1 MYARASPSNLK
12 ALGSILSTKKQNKE
26 IHISEAKKKK
36 GKEERTKEE
45 KEDWKV
51 DWFKPRR
58 ERALPIP
65 HMLDQGWAVSIHPRN
80 FSLMSQSK
88 LFLVPKT

>member
-1 MYARASPSNLK
+1 MYTRDSPSNLK
-12 ALGSILSTKKQNKE
+12 ALGSILSTKKTKQRNTHLRSKE
-26 IHISEAKKKK
+26 IN

-65 HMLDQGWAVSIHPRN
+65 HMLDQSWAVSIHPRN
-80 FSLMSQSK
+80 FSLMS
-88 LFLVPKT
+88 